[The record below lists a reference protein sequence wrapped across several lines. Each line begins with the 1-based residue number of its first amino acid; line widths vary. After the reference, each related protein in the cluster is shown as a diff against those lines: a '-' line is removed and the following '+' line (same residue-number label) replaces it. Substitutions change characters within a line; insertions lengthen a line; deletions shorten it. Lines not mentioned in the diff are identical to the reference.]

1 MENAICLDLPVTDHT
16 VIETLTAGTRVLING
31 TIYVGRDA
39 AHKKMIQALSAGDP
53 LPIDVRNQAIYY
65 MGPAPTPLGKVCG
78 SAGPTS
84 SYRMDAYS
92 PQLLENGLKVMIGK
106 GRRSPE
112 VIEAMKRFKAVY
124 LVTTGGAAA
133 LISKTVVS
141 QEIVAYGEL
150 GPEALR
156 RLVVKDFP
164 AIVAIDSQGGNL
176 YVSGQEQYRRELS
189 AR

>member
-1 MENAICLDLPVTDHT
+1 MENIICLNLPVTNSS
-16 VIETLTAGTRVLING
+16 VVETLTAGTRVLING

-39 AHKKMIQALSAGDP
+39 AHKKMTEALDAGNP
-53 LPIDVRNQAIYY
+53 LPIDLRNQAIYY
-65 MGPAPTPLGKVCG
+65 MGPTPTPLGKVCG

-92 PQLLENGLKVMIGK
+92 PRLMECGLKVMIGK
-106 GRRSPE
+106 GRRSQE
-112 VIEAMKRFKAVY
+112 VIEAMKHFKAVY

-133 LISKTVVS
+133 LISKTIVS
-141 QEIVAYGEL
+141 QEIVAYEEL

-156 RLVVKDFP
+156 RLVVKNFP
-164 AIVAIDSQGGNL
+164 AIVAIDSTGGNL
-176 YVSGQEQYRRELS
+176 YVTGQEQYRRELN